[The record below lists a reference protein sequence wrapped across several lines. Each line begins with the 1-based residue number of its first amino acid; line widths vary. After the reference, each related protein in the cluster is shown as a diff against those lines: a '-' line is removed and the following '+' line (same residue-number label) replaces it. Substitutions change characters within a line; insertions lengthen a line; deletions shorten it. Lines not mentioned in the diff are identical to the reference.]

1 MIQLTASTFIGNGS
15 LWLYVDNEL
24 IARNS
29 DSISFELQENK
40 EYILHWF
47 VSGSEGARYSIS
59 ISSPR
64 EAEYQV
70 TRRLPEAG
78 KDIGS
83 ILFGT

>member
-1 MIQLTASTFIGNGS
+1 MTQLTASTFIGNGS
-15 LWLYVDNEL
+15 LWLYVDNNL
-24 IARNS
+24 IAKNS
-29 DSISFELQENK
+29 DSISFELEEGK
-40 EYILHWF
+40 DYILHWF
-47 VSGSEGARYSIS
+47 VSGAEGTRYSIS

-83 ILFGT
+83 ISFGT